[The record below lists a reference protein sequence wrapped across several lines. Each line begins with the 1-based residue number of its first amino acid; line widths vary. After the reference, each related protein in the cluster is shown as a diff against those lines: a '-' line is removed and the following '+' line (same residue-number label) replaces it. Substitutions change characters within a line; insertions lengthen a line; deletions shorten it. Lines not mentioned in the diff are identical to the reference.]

1 MTIRHDIKGS
11 LLYIQFNPSIT
22 QDPIDT
28 ISANTKPE
36 PEVVIVEHDQQGWFE
51 VEVEG

>member
-1 MTIRHDIKGS
+1 MTIRQAIKGS

-22 QDPIDT
+22 QDQIDT
-28 ISANTKPE
+28 ISASAKPE
-36 PEVVIVEHDQQGWFE
+36 PEVVIVDHDQQGWFE